1 LNPEK
6 KLMTHENRFGRA
18 GALALVVALLAAVM
32 GQPVQAAGGG
42 DADLRE
48 LSRYTLTMADI
59 RKYAAANANLAKH
72 PKAEQEDEDSED
84 DEGSDNESLD
94 EMAARINKM
103 PEARKAI
110 ESAGLTAR
118 QYAVITMALFQA
130 SMAQFAVEQGA
141 DPAKVARDASVNP
154 ANIRFVKENK
164 AELEKLKSPNSGD

>member
-1 LNPEK
+1 
-6 KLMTHENRFGRA
+6 MTLENRFARNVV
-18 GALALVVALLAAVM
+18 LVLMFAMLAAAF
-32 GQPVQAAGGG
+32 GPQAQAAGGS

-48 LSRYTLTMADI
+48 LSRYTLTLADV

-72 PKAEQEDEDSED
+72 PKAGQEDEDSED
-84 DEGSDNESLD
+84 DDDNGNESLD
-94 EMAARINKM
+94 EMAARINEM

-110 ESAGLTAR
+110 EAAGLTAR

-164 AELEKLKSPNSGD
+164 AELEKLKSPSSSD

>member
-1 LNPEK
+1 
-6 KLMTHENRFGRA
+6 MTFENRFVRNGL
-18 GALALVVALLAAVM
+18 LALMFALVAVVF
-32 GQPVQAAGGG
+32 GQQAHAAGGG

-59 RKYAAANANLAKH
+59 RKYAAANANLAKL
-72 PKAEQEDEDSED
+72 PKAEENEDSED
-84 DEGSDNESLD
+84 DEDSDNESLD
-94 EMAARINKM
+94 QMAARIGKM

-110 ESAGLTAR
+110 EGAGLTPR
-118 QYAVITMALFQA
+118 QFAVITMALFQA

-164 AELEKLKSPNSGD
+164 AELEKLKSSRSDD

>member
-1 LNPEK
+1 
-6 KLMTHENRFGRA
+6 MTFENRYARNG
-18 GALALVVALLAAVM
+18 LLVLMFALLAAM
-32 GQPVQAAGGG
+32 FGPQAHAAGGG

-72 PKAEQEDEDSED
+72 PKAEENEDGED
-84 DEGSDNESLD
+84 DEDSDNESLD
-94 EMAARINKM
+94 VMAARIAKI

-110 ESAGLTAR
+110 EAAGLTPR

-164 AELEKLKSPNSGD
+164 AELEKLKSPSSSD